1 MKVLLTG
8 GGTSG
13 HVTPALAIADII
25 KEREPS
31 SVFAYVGTEN
41 GIEKKLV
48 EKEFYEFHPIEIQGI
63 RRKLSLSNI
72 KTAYLIMRAPS
83 RAKKIIE
90 KFKPD
95 VVIGTGG
102 YVCWAPLKA
111 AAEMGIPT
119 VIHESNSVPGL
130 AVRKLEGQVDLI
142 LTNFK
147 STSNSLKEKKKVVN
161 VGNPIRSNFGE
172 CSKAD
177 ARARLGIDADKFL
190 ILSFGG
196 SLGAPALNEAAIDVM
211 KDFAKDKD
219 DVICVHSGGKN
230 YYKNAMELFVAH
242 GLERNSRLEVKEYI
256 YDMGDYMTAADVV
269 ICRAGAMTLT
279 ELAKMHKPA
288 ILIPS
293 PNVANNHQYKNAQA
307 YAKAGAAV
315 LIEESDLDSQRI
327 VMEMEKIYSDTA
339 LREKMGDA
347 IAKFAYDD
355 VDERIYEEISKLV
368 KNRSKIKKKGR

>member
-41 GIEKKLV
+41 GIEKRLV

-63 RRKLSLSNI
+63 RRKLTLSNL

-83 RAKKIIE
+83 KAKKIIE

-111 AAEMGIPT
+111 AADMGIPT
-119 VIHESNSVPGL
+119 VIHESNSIPGL
-130 AVRKLEGQVDLI
+130 AVRKLEGKVDLI

-147 STSNSLKEKKKVVN
+147 GTEDSLKAKKKVVN
-161 VGNPIRSNFGE
+161 VGNPIRTNFGE

-177 ARARLGIDADKFL
+177 ARARLGIDPDKFM

-196 SLGAPALNEAAIDVM
+196 SLGAPALNEAAIDIM
-211 KDFAKDKD
+211 KDFARDKE

-230 YYKNAMELFVAH
+230 SYKNAMELFAAH
-242 GLERNSRLEVKEYI
+242 GLERNPRLEVKEYI

-279 ELAKMHKPA
+279 ELAKMRKSA

-293 PNVANNHQYKNAQA
+293 PNVANNHQYKNAKA
-307 YAKAGAAV
+307 FADAGAAV
-315 LIEESDLDSQRI
+315 LLEESELDSQRI
-327 VMEMEKIYSDTA
+327 VSEIEKLYSDA
-339 LREKMGDA
+339 SLREKMGDA

-355 VDERIYEEISKLV
+355 VEGRIYEEISKLV
-368 KNRSKIKKKGR
+368 KSRSKIKKKGK